1 MEMGRKEIGGREWGE
16 EKGKMRGEEES
27 WGKGERRK
35 EKKRDWGS
43 QGKSGKWRK
52 VGGRKK
58 GKMRVGKE
66 SEGREKRGERIKE
79 RKKE

>member
-27 WGKGERRK
+27 WGKGERRRK
-35 EKKRDWGS
+35 EIGEVKERVGS
-43 QGKSGKWRK
+43 GGKW
-52 VGGRKK
+52 GGKK

-66 SEGREKRGERIKE
+66 SEEREKRGERIKE